1 MKKIYTILF
10 AVAALFAF
18 APSMSAQDVPFPGD
32 NSIKFSKTEWE
43 KPYEIKDQVGYR
55 KIISKPNNQGIY
67 HILLDAFTTGREVTV
82 NQAVKSD
89 IVLVLDISGSMND
102 DMSGNETTVEANK
115 RITALKNAVKTF
127 IGIIDDNDTKNAP
140 SGERLGNRIAI
151 VPYSHQI
158 QESGVNQVRPFTTLD
173 RASDIED
180 WVDNLSADGGTYADL
195 GMQRALKLLSEES
208 TAQIRTAVLFTDGN
222 PGLWGVWTTEYVFN
236 QFFTDYYAYDNIPR
250 NYQQAYDVTGRF
262 YQNTLSHANN
272 TINYASQ
279 IKALSTPETSP
290 DYNNPTKRIISSVF
304 TVSVITNPT
313 DQTNVYLGK
322 TSSNWKSDA
331 KSMGNY
337 TVSPNGSHAVTGWKS
352 NIWENGDGTRN
363 TTTNEQGEVVNE
375 TKYAITAQNAAQLE
389 QAFTTIAQS
398 QGENY
403 ENLGETS
410 VATVDIV
417 SASFNLPSNAKD
429 SDIKVYTAK
438 CGGVTADGQP
448 TFTDLLLAPT
458 RNETYVPMKKEN
470 GILVPAGDPKDVD
483 DLIPSKTHLG
493 YSSTAQEATGK
504 KDKITVEGFDYSNNW
519 CGEVIENGEH
529 KDWHGYKVTIL
540 IPIKMN
546 PDALGG
552 VGTETN
558 DQGSGIFIN
567 GENRFPF
574 TSPKV
579 NLPVNIVINKQGLD
593 KGESSKFTIL
603 RKSTGDWEEVT
614 SVFVTRHEGQGENDP
629 RTRIEGLPATDADGN
644 EYIYKVREDNWSWSY
659 TLTTG
664 NELTTEDNDNPFTF
678 KNEKKNGID
687 IKVRHAESKAT
698 NTFKTDGGDK
708 YDDSKTNND
717 ASRTIIEVTS
727 TTSGSGSTTG
737 SN

>member
-1 MKKIYTILF
+1 MKKIYNIVL
-10 AVAALFAF
+10 AIAALLAF
-18 APSMSAQDVPFPGD
+18 VPSVSAQDVVFPGD
-32 NSIKFSKTEWE
+32 NNIKFSRDEWN
-43 KPYEIKDQVGYR
+43 KKYTITDQVGYR

-82 NQAVKSD
+82 HKAVKAD
-89 IVLVLDISGSMND
+89 IVLVLDVSNSMAY
-102 DMSGNETTVEANK
+102 DMSGNETNVEANK
-115 RITALKNAVKTF
+115 RITALKTAVKTF
-127 IGIIDDNDTKNAP
+127 IGIIDNNDTENAP
-140 SGERLGNRIAI
+140 TPGGRLGNRIAI
-151 VPYSHQI
+151 VPFGSDV
-158 QESGVNQVRPFTTLD
+158 ESSGVNQVRGFNTLD
-173 RASDIED
+173 NAGTMRTQI
-180 WVDNLSADGGTYADL
+180 DNLSATGGGTNAHL
-195 GMQRALKLLSEES
+195 GMERAVQLLSNS
-208 TAQIRTAVLFTDGN
+208 TAQIRTVVLFTDGD
-222 PGLWGVWTTEYVFN
+222 PGYWGAWEGSANGGQNNAWDEIASSY
-236 QFFTDYYAYDNIPR
+236 R
-250 NYQQAYDVTGRF
+250 NYRGERY
-262 YQNTLSHANN
+262 YQNTLSSANN
-272 TINYASQ
+272 TVDYASQ
-279 IKALSTPETSP
+279 IKALSTPKTSP
-290 DYNNPTKRIISSVF
+290 DYNDPTKRIISSVF
-304 TVSVITNPT
+304 TVSVITDPSSYT
-313 DQTNVYLGK
+313 QVYLGK
-322 TSSNWKSDA
+322 TSSNWQSNTT
-331 KSMGNY
+331 SMGNY
-337 TVSPNGSHAVTGWKS
+337 TIDRHWEGSYWSGGYVYTVSGW
-352 NIWENGDGTRN
+352 NTTDIWENGNGSPTKKLDDN
-363 TTTNEQGEVVNE
+363 GEETDENE
-375 TKYAITAQNAAQLE
+375 TKYAITAQNAQQLE
-389 QAFTTIAQS
+389 QAFTTIAES
-398 QGENY
+398 QGGTS

-410 VATVDIV
+410 VATVDVV
-417 SASFNLPSNAKD
+417 SASFNLPANAQD

-438 CGGVTADGQP
+438 CGGVTEDGQP

-470 GILVPAGDPKDVD
+470 GVLVPAGDPKDVD
-483 DLIPSKTHLG
+483 DLIPSNTHLG

-529 KDWHGYKVTIL
+529 KGWHGYKVTIL

-567 GENRFPF
+567 GENKFPF

-678 KNEKKNGID
+678 KNEKKNEID

-698 NTFKTDGGDK
+698 NIFKTGGGDK

-717 ASRTIIEVTS
+717 SSRTIITVS
-727 TTSGSGSTTG
+727 SGSK
-737 SN
+737 